1 MFDPATFLYGEE
13 MILSARMETAGKS
26 VYYYPAVSVLHE
38 HGATTRKYY
47 DKKRIRSMKFDSEAY
62 YYREYEKTPGW
73 EISLGRFTLW
83 LKGLLG
89 R

>member
-1 MFDPATFLYGEE
+1 
-13 MILSARMETAGKS
+13 
-26 VYYYPAVSVLHE
+26 
-38 HGATTRKYY
+38 
-47 DKKRIRSMKFDSEAY
+47 MKFDSEAY
-62 YYREYEKTPGW
+62 YYRSYEKTPSW